1 MQDTQL
7 KKDWQ
12 DLSMLKAIQYLRLL
26 MKLMYESFR
35 LRIITSPPTAPYLG
49 LLSSTLHSS
58 TVARGSSLVSESHT
72 WGRRTKYVSLKL
84 CNNLNFFF

>member
-7 KKDWQ
+7 KNDWQ
-12 DLSMLKAIQYLRLL
+12 DRSTLKAIQYLRLL
-26 MKLMYESFR
+26 IKLMYESFR

-58 TVARGSSLVSESHT
+58 KVANGSNLVSESHT
-72 WGRRTKYVSLKL
+72 
-84 CNNLNFFF
+84 

>member
-26 MKLMYESFR
+26 MKLIYDSFR

-49 LLSSTLHSS
+49 LLSNTLHSS
-58 TVARGSSLVSESHT
+58 TVARGSNLVSESHT
-72 WGRRTKYVSLKL
+72 YGRRKGES
-84 CNNLNFFF
+84 CH